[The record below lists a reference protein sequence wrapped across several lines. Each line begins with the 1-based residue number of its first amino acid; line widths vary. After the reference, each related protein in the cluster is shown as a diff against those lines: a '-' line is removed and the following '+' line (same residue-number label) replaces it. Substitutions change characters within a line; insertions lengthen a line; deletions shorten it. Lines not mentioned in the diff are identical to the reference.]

1 MKRSPNFLMRQV
13 AGSWVVVPVG
23 AAAREFPG
31 MIRLNQSGKLI
42 WELLEQEQTAD
53 SLTQA
58 LLERYDVT
66 ETQARQDVDAFLAK
80 LTSVSALV

>member
-53 SLTQA
+53 GLTQA

>member
-42 WELLEQEQTAD
+42 WELLEQDQTAE

-58 LLERYDVT
+58 LLDRYNVT

-80 LTSVSALV
+80 LTAVGALV

>member
-1 MKRSPNFLMRQV
+1 MKRSPNFIMRQV

-23 AAAREFPG
+23 GAAREFPG

-42 WELLEQEQTAD
+42 WELLEQEQTAE

-58 LLERYDVT
+58 LLDRYDVAQI
-66 ETQARQDVDAFLAK
+66 QARQDVDAFLAK
-80 LTSVSALV
+80 LTSVGALV

>member
-1 MKRSPNFLMRQV
+1 MKRSSNFLMRQV

-23 AAAREFPG
+23 GAAREFPG
-31 MIRLNQSGKLI
+31 MIRLNQPGKLI

-58 LLERYDVT
+58 LLDRYDVAQA
-66 ETQARQDVDAFLAK
+66 QARQDVDAFLAK
-80 LTSVSALV
+80 LISVGALI

>member
-1 MKRSPNFLMRQV
+1 MKRSENFLMREV

-42 WELLEQEQTAD
+42 WELLEQEQTAE

-58 LLERYDVT
+58 LLDRYDVSR
-66 ETQARQDVDAFLAK
+66 TQARQDVDAFLAK
-80 LTSVSALV
+80 LNSVGALV

>member
-1 MKRSPNFLMRQV
+1 MKRSDNFLMRQV

-31 MIRLNQSGKLI
+31 MIRLNQTGKLL
-42 WELLEQEQTAD
+42 WELLEQEQTAE

-58 LLERYDVT
+58 LLDRYDVT
-66 ETQARQDVDAFLAK
+66 EVQARQDVDAFLAR
-80 LTSVSALV
+80 LTSVNALV

>member
-13 AGSWVVVPVG
+13 AGTWVVVPVG

-31 MIRLNQSGKLI
+31 MIRLNQTGKLI
-42 WELLEQEQTAD
+42 WELLEQEQTAE

-58 LLERYDVT
+58 LLARYDVPQ
-66 ETQARQDVDAFLAK
+66 TQARQDVDAFLAK
-80 LTSVSALV
+80 LDSVGALV

>member
-42 WELLEQEQTAD
+42 WELLEREQTAD

-58 LLERYDVT
+58 LLDRYDVT
-66 ETQARQDVDAFLAK
+66 ETQARQDAEAFLAK
-80 LTSVSALV
+80 LTSVGALV

>member
-1 MKRSPNFLMRQV
+1 MKRSPNFLMRHV